1 MRQNISGGSPY
12 EPIIG
17 FSRAVR
23 VGHTVFLAGTGPV
36 GADNED
42 VAGQTRRIFAIA
54 EKALGEAGATLAD
67 VVRTRMYLTH
77 VEDWEAVGRVHGE
90 FFGIVRPAATMV
102 VVAALLNP
110 AWRIEIEFDAV
121 IDASVP
127 SPLVPKKGFR
137 LMPKLSI
144 RDIELANKRVFIR
157 VDFNVPLTEDGS
169 TITDDTRIVATLPT
183 IEYALKHRAKVILAS
198 HLGRPKGKPN
208 PKYSLRPVVDRLREL
223 LDKQVG
229 ESVNVA
235 FSPDCIGEV
244 ASEMARQLESGQV
257 LLLENLRYHAEE
269 EANDPAFS
277 KALASLAEIYV
288 NDAFGSAH
296 RAHASTE
303 GITHFLK
310 PAVAGLLMEKEI
322 TYLGKALE
330 SPEKP
335 FVAIIGGSKISG
347 KIDVID
353 NLLDKV
359 DTLVIVGGMAYT
371 FQRALGVTTG
381 KSLVEEDKID
391 MAKAAIE
398 KAKAKGVNLLLPVDN
413 ILADSFTPD
422 AKTQV
427 WDTSVDFP
435 ADWQGL
441 DIGPKSI
448 AAIEDVVLTA
458 RTIVWNGPAG
468 VFEFPRFAVGTNA
481 IAQAVAANKAAISI
495 IGGGDS
501 VSAINKT
508 GLADQITHISTGG
521 GASLE
526 FLEGKKLP
534 GVEALTN
541 K

>member
-1 MRQNISGGSPY
+1 
-12 EPIIG
+12 
-17 FSRAVR
+17 
-23 VGHTVFLAGTGPV
+23 
-36 GADNED
+36 
-42 VAGQTRRIFAIA
+42 
-54 EKALGEAGATLAD
+54 
-67 VVRTRMYLTH
+67 
-77 VEDWEAVGRVHGE
+77 
-90 FFGIVRPAATMV
+90 
-102 VVAALLNP
+102 
-110 AWRIEIEFDAV
+110 
-121 IDASVP
+121 
-127 SPLVPKKGFR
+127 
-137 LMPKLSI
+137 MPKLSI
-144 RDIELANKRVFIR
+144 RDVELNNKRVFIR

-183 IEYALKHRAKVILAS
+183 IEYALRHHAKVILAS
-198 HLGRPKGKPN
+198 HLGRPKGKPS

-223 LDKQVG
+223 LDRK
-229 ESVNVA
+229 EDNYSINVA
-235 FSPDCIGEV
+235 FAPDCVGEI
-244 ASEMARQLESGQV
+244 AEELARQLESGQV
-257 LLLENLRYHAEE
+257 LLLENLRFHAEE

-277 KALASLAEIYV
+277 KSLASLAEIYV

-303 GITHFLK
+303 GITHFLE

-330 SPEKP
+330 APERP
-335 FVAIIGGSKISG
+335 FVAILGGSKISG
-347 KIDVID
+347 KIDVIQ

-381 KSLVEEDKID
+381 KSLVEEDKIEL
-391 MAKAAIE
+391 AKETLAA
-398 KAKAKGVNLLLPVDN
+398 AKAKGIKLLLPIDN
-413 ILADSFTPD
+413 VLADNFAND
-422 AKTQV
+422 AKTQA
-427 WDTSVDFP
+427 WDCSVNFP

-448 AAIEDVVLTA
+448 KSIEEFVSTA
-458 RTIVWNGPAG
+458 KTIVWNGPAG

-481 IAQAVAANKAAISI
+481 IARAVARNRTATSI

-501 VSAINKT
+501 VSAINQA
-508 GLADQITHISTGG
+508 GVADQITHISTGG

-534 GVEALTN
+534 GVEALTD

>member
-1 MRQNISGGSPY
+1 
-12 EPIIG
+12 
-17 FSRAVR
+17 
-23 VGHTVFLAGTGPV
+23 
-36 GADNED
+36 
-42 VAGQTRRIFAIA
+42 
-54 EKALGEAGATLAD
+54 
-67 VVRTRMYLTH
+67 
-77 VEDWEAVGRVHGE
+77 
-90 FFGIVRPAATMV
+90 
-102 VVAALLNP
+102 
-110 AWRIEIEFDAV
+110 
-121 IDASVP
+121 
-127 SPLVPKKGFR
+127 
-137 LMPKLSI
+137 MPKLTI
-144 RDIELANKRVFIR
+144 RDIDLTNKRLFIR

-183 IEYALKHRAKVILAS
+183 IVYALRHKGKVILAS

-208 PKYSLRPVVDRLREL
+208 PKYSLRPVVKRLREL
-223 LDKQVG
+223 LDKELG
-229 ESVNVA
+229 ESINVA

-244 ASEMARQLESGQV
+244 AEEMARQLESGQV
-257 LLLENLRYHAEE
+257 LLLENLRYHPEE
-269 EANDPAFS
+269 EANDPGFS
-277 KALASLAEIYV
+277 KALASLADVYV

-371 FQRALGVTTG
+371 FERALGVTTG

-391 MAKAAIE
+391 MAKAALD
-398 KAKAKGVNLLLPVDN
+398 KAKAKGVKLLLPVDN
-413 ILADSFTPD
+413 ILADSFSND
-422 AKTQV
+422 ATTQV
-427 WDTSVDFP
+427 WDCSVNFP
-435 ADWQGL
+435 PDWQGL

-448 AAIEDVVLTA
+448 AAIEEIVSTA

-468 VFEFPRFAVGTNA
+468 VFEFPKFAVGTNA
-481 IAQAVAANKAAISI
+481 IAKAVAANRAAISI

-501 VSAINKT
+501 VSAINQA
-508 GLADQITHISTGG
+508 GVADQITHISTGG

-534 GVEALTN
+534 GVEALTD

>member
-1 MRQNISGGSPY
+1 MFSNRIS
-12 EPIIG
+12 
-17 FSRAVR
+17 RK
-23 VGHTVFLAGTGPV
+23 
-36 GADNED
+36 
-42 VAGQTRRIFAIA
+42 AI
-54 EKALGEAGATLAD
+54 
-67 VVRTRMYLTH
+67 
-77 VEDWEAVGRVHGE
+77 
-90 FFGIVRPAATMV
+90 P
-102 VVAALLNP
+102 
-110 AWRIEIEFDAV
+110 
-121 IDASVP
+121 
-127 SPLVPKKGFR
+127 
-137 LMPKLSI
+137 MPKLTI
-144 RDIELANKRVFIR
+144 RDIDLTNKKLFIR

-183 IEYALKHRAKVILAS
+183 IEYALRRKAKVILAS

-208 PKYSLRPVVDRLREL
+208 MKYSLRPVVDRLRAL
-223 LDKQVG
+223 LGKALG
-229 ESVNVA
+229 EEVNVA
-235 FSPDCIGEV
+235 FAPDCIGEV
-244 ASEMARQLESGQV
+244 AATMARQLESGQV
-257 LLLENLRYHAEE
+257 LLLENLRFHAEE

-277 KALASLAEIYV
+277 KELASLADVYV

-371 FQRALGVTTG
+371 FERALGVTTG

-391 MAKAAIE
+391 MAKAALD
-398 KAKAKGVNLLLPVDN
+398 KARARAVRLLLPVDN
-413 ILADSFTPD
+413 VLADSFAPD
-422 AKTQV
+422 AKTQL
-427 WDTSVDFP
+427 WDSTVNFP

-441 DIGPKSI
+441 DIGPRSI
-448 AAIEDVVLTA
+448 
-458 RTIVWNGPAG
+458 
-468 VFEFPRFAVGTNA
+468 
-481 IAQAVAANKAAISI
+481 
-495 IGGGDS
+495 
-501 VSAINKT
+501 SAINQA
-508 GLADQITHISTGG
+508 GVADQITHISTGG

-534 GVEALTN
+534 GVEALTD

>member
-1 MRQNISGGSPY
+1 
-12 EPIIG
+12 
-17 FSRAVR
+17 
-23 VGHTVFLAGTGPV
+23 
-36 GADNED
+36 
-42 VAGQTRRIFAIA
+42 
-54 EKALGEAGATLAD
+54 
-67 VVRTRMYLTH
+67 
-77 VEDWEAVGRVHGE
+77 
-90 FFGIVRPAATMV
+90 
-102 VVAALLNP
+102 
-110 AWRIEIEFDAV
+110 
-121 IDASVP
+121 
-127 SPLVPKKGFR
+127 
-137 LMPKLSI
+137 MPKLTI
-144 RDIELANKRVFIR
+144 RDIDLTNKKLFIR

-183 IEYALKHRAKVILAS
+183 IEYALRRKAKVILAS

-208 PKYSLRPVVDRLREL
+208 MKYSLRPVVDRLRTL
-223 LDKQVG
+223 LGKALG
-229 ESVNVA
+229 EEVNVA
-235 FSPDCIGEV
+235 FAPDCIGEV
-244 ASEMARQLESGQV
+244 ATTMARQLESGQV
-257 LLLENLRYHAEE
+257 LLLENLRFHAEE

-277 KALASLAEIYV
+277 KELASLADVYV

-310 PAVAGLLMEKEI
+310 PAVAGLLMEREI
-322 TYLGKALE
+322 TYLGKALG

-347 KIDVID
+347 KIDVIS

-371 FQRALGVTTG
+371 FERALGVTTG
-381 KSLVEEDKID
+381 KSLVEEDKIE
-391 MAKAAIE
+391 MAKAAID
-398 KAKAKGVNLLLPVDN
+398 KAKAKGVKLLLPVDN
-413 ILADSFTPD
+413 ILADNFAAD

-427 WDTSVDFP
+427 WDCSKNFP
-435 ADWQGL
+435 AEWQGL

-448 AAIEDVVLTA
+448 AAIEEVVSTA

-468 VFEFPRFAVGTNA
+468 VFEFRRFAVGTNA
-481 IAQAVAANKAAISI
+481 IARAVAANRAAISI

-501 VSAINKT
+501 VAAINQA
-508 GLADQITHISTGG
+508 GVADQITHISTGG

-534 GVEALTN
+534 GVEALTD

>member
-1 MRQNISGGSPY
+1 
-12 EPIIG
+12 
-17 FSRAVR
+17 
-23 VGHTVFLAGTGPV
+23 
-36 GADNED
+36 
-42 VAGQTRRIFAIA
+42 
-54 EKALGEAGATLAD
+54 
-67 VVRTRMYLTH
+67 
-77 VEDWEAVGRVHGE
+77 
-90 FFGIVRPAATMV
+90 
-102 VVAALLNP
+102 
-110 AWRIEIEFDAV
+110 
-121 IDASVP
+121 
-127 SPLVPKKGFR
+127 
-137 LMPKLSI
+137 MPKLSI

-157 VDFNVPLTEDGS
+157 VDFNVPLTEDGKE
-169 TITDDTRIVATLPT
+169 ITDDTRIVATLPT
-183 IEYALKHRAKVILAS
+183 IEYALRHKAKVILAS

-223 LDKQVG
+223 LDAK
-229 ESVNVA
+229 EHDYSINVA
-235 FSPDCIGEV
+235 FAPDCVGEI
-244 ASEMARQLESGQV
+244 ASELARQLESGQV

-269 EANDPAFS
+269 EANDPGFS
-277 KALASLAEIYV
+277 KQLASLAEVYV

-330 SPEKP
+330 APEKP

-391 MAKAAIE
+391 MAKAALD
-398 KAKAKGVNLLLPVDN
+398 KAKVKGVNLLLPVDN
-413 ILADSFTPD
+413 ILADNFAVD
-422 AKTQV
+422 AKTQP
-427 WDTSVDFP
+427 WDTSKNFP

-448 AAIEDVVLTA
+448 AAIEKVVSNA

-481 IAQAVAANKAAISI
+481 IAKAVAANKAATSI

-501 VSAINKT
+501 VSAINQA
-508 GLADQITHISTGG
+508 GVADQITHISTGG